1 MAENEAPK
9 KVEGETLPAPAKKAD
24 PTQELVEDTPV
35 SKMTRAEFIAR
46 FDQLIA
52 EGEASE
58 LPTSQIVAQRYARQG
73 TKRITSIVDTFLD
86 GLAE

>member
-1 MAENEAPK
+1 MAESEAPN
-9 KVEGETLPAPAKKAD
+9 KVEGELAPVPAVVEAPAKKAD
-24 PTQELVEDTPV
+24 PSV

-52 EGEASE
+52 EGEASG

>member
-1 MAENEAPK
+1 MVANEEP
-9 KVEGETLPAPAKKAD
+9 KVEGEKALVAVAE
-24 PTQELVEDTPV
+24 ELAEDTPV

-52 EGEASE
+52 EGDASG

>member
-1 MAENEAPK
+1 MAGNEEPK
-9 KVEGETLPAPAKKAD
+9 AIEQAPAPAKKAD
-24 PTQELVEDTPV
+24 PPV

>member
-1 MAENEAPK
+1 MAENEA
-9 KVEGETLPAPAKKAD
+9 KVEDA
-24 PTQELVEDTPV
+24 PV

-52 EGEASE
+52 EGEASG

>member
-1 MAENEAPK
+1 MANEEPK
-9 KVEGETLPAPAKKAD
+9 AEGEKALVAE
-24 PTQELVEDTPV
+24 ELAEDAPV

-52 EGEASE
+52 EGEASG

-86 GLAE
+86 GLTGDP